1 MVTRNANEAMA
12 GSGGVCVWREP
23 GVRCRLY
30 VCVFGREV
38 VSAFN
43 LLYKEKFE
51 FVVSELFAK
60 IMLQ

>member
-1 MVTRNANEAMA
+1 
-12 GSGGVCVWREP
+12 
-23 GVRCRLY
+23 
-30 VCVFGREV
+30 VFGREV